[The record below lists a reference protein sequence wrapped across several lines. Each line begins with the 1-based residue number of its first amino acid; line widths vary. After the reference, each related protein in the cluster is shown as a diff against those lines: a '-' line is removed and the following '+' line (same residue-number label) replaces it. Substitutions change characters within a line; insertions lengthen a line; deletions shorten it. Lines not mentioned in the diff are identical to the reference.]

1 MSQVV
6 IIKLPKGA
14 PVPNGFDTVPVRETR
29 SGDYYR
35 KIVQVVSKVEV
46 DELSDLFNQLG
57 VNNVAIVP
65 QSDENDFLNAFAG
78 LSVGGKRTRTK
89 KHRRSMKARKTK
101 RRRN

>member
-6 IIKLPKGA
+6 IIKLPKGT
-14 PVPNGFDTVPVRETR
+14 PVPNGFNPVPVRETR

-46 DELSDLFNQLG
+46 DELSNLFNQLG
-57 VNNVAIVP
+57 VNNVAIVT

-78 LSVGGKRTRTK
+78 LSMGGK
-89 KHRRSMKARKTK
+89 
-101 RRRN
+101 